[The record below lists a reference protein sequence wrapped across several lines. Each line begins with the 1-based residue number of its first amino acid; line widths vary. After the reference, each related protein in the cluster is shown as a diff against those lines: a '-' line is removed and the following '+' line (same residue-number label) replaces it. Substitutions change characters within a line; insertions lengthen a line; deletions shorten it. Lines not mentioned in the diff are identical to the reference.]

1 MGFGWA
7 KTNNL
12 SPIGIDFGA
21 STIKLLQVD
30 LTDQQPTLVA
40 AACAQVPPDCRHD
53 ADKRYEFLR
62 QALPGLIKGGRF
74 KGTSAVACIPATHTF
89 IQHLRFNKVEEGM
102 LQKQV
107 EEELRGIVPVPVE
120 QLVVRHVD
128 VGPVVVEGATRREV
142 ICIATGREAV
152 MKHVQAV
159 AKAKLE
165 IVGMPCESMAIV
177 QAFAHLYRRAS
188 DERVTT
194 LFVDLGA
201 ATTKAIITHC
211 RQIVL
216 IKTIKVGGE
225 QFIKQT
231 ATELK
236 IEEAEAHQRWI
247 QGASTLSPAGKATAA
262 RMTGPERRNNNPA
275 AELPMLAAG
284 GLEAPTAPEA
294 TTAVAVEEL
303 PGEAPLWSHGELLDC
318 LVEELR
324 MCIGYHATLFGDRP
338 VSKIVFVGGE
348 ARQVEMC
355 QHIARQLR
363 LPAQLGDPLA
373 RLGKAPATVNPGFE
387 FEGAQP
393 GWAVPLGLCLLP
405 IKH

>member
-21 STIKLLQVD
+21 SAIKLLQVQFS
-30 LTDQQPTLVA
+30 DQQPTLVA
-40 AACAQVPPDCRHD
+40 AASAEVPVDCRQD

-62 QALPGLIKGGRF
+62 QVLPGLIKGGRF

-102 LQKQV
+102 IQRQV
-107 EEELRGIVPVPVE
+107 EDELRGIMPVPVE

-128 VGPVVVEGATRREV
+128 VGQVMVEGATRREV

-165 IVGMPCESMAIV
+165 IVSMPCESMAIV
-177 QAFAHLYRRAS
+177 QAFSHLYRRAS
-188 DERVTT
+188 DEKVNT
-194 LFVDLGA
+194 LFIDIGA
-201 ATTKAIITHC
+201 ATTKAVITHC

-216 IKTIKVGGE
+216 IKTIQVGGE
-225 QFIKQT
+225 QFIRQ
-231 ATELK
+231 AVAELK
-236 IEEAEAHQRWI
+236 LGEADARTRWI
-247 QGASTLSPAGKATAA
+247 QGASTLSPTVKAAAA
-262 RMTGPERRNNNPA
+262 RMAAGAERRNNNPA

-284 GLEAPTAPEA
+284 GLETPMEPAAS
-294 TTAVAVEEL
+294 TAVAVEEQ
-303 PGEAPLWSHGELLDC
+303 PGEAPIWSRGELLDC

-324 MCIGYHATLFGDRP
+324 MCIGYHAAMFPDRP

-355 QHIARQLR
+355 QHIARLLR

-373 RLGKAPATVNPGFE
+373 RLGKAAENPVLE
-387 FEGAQP
+387 LEGAQP

-405 IKH
+405 VKQ